1 MRTQVK
7 ICGLTREEDVAS
19 AISSG
24 ANFLG
29 FVVECASPRR
39 LSVEQAAKLS
49 LPTNNTAKRVAVT
62 VNPDANLLARITA
75 HMRPDYLQLHGD
87 ESPQQAAL
95 IKTNTGLS
103 IIKAISVRTKN
114 DLAQAKLY
122 AGISDYILLDA
133 KPPKGLA
140 QQGGHGLSFDWGILK
155 GFTCSTP
162 LILAGGLNP
171 TNITQAKATG
181 IKFFD
186 VSSGVEASAGVKDH
200 SLIMQFMKAAH
211 E

>member
-1 MRTQVK
+1 M
-7 ICGLTREEDVAS
+7 AS

-29 FVVECASPRR
+29 FVVECASSRR
-39 LSVEQAAKLS
+39 LSVEQAVKLS
-49 LPTNNTAKRVAVT
+49 LPTKNIAKRVAVT
-62 VNPDANLLARITA
+62 VNPDVNLLARITA
-75 HMRPDYLQLHGD
+75 HMRPGYLQLHGD

-95 IKTNTGLS
+95 IKTNTGLG
-103 IIKAISVRTKN
+103 IIKAISVQTKS

-122 AGISDYILLDA
+122 AGIADYILLDA
-133 KPPKGLA
+133 NSPKDTA
-140 QQGGHGLSFDWGILK
+140 QKGGHGLSFDWDILK

-171 TNITQAKATG
+171 TNIAQAKNTG

-186 VSSGVEASAGVKDH
+186 VSSGVEASAGVKDP
-200 SLIMQFMKAAH
+200 SLITQFMKAAH
-211 E
+211 GTTS